1 MYVCERERQI
11 EIADVVHFS
20 LAFAVH
26 GSLQT
31 ALIARLE
38 EDLAKSSS
46 GGVKADVGFG
56 SDHLNALLIQPSDKD
71 VEAGS
76 GDSSLAGAVAQQRDR
91 FRQLNVELEG
101 ENAVLKKRVAS
112 CEADIR
118 TLRGAFSLFL
128 RSSGS
133 RFSRRFL
140 LSRSKAPE
148 SKTLTSPL
156 LKP

>member
-1 MYVCERERQI
+1 MYMYVCERERQR

-20 LAFAVH
+20 LAFAAH
-26 GSLQT
+26 GSSQT

-38 EDLAKSSS
+38 EDLAKSSP

-71 VEAGS
+71 VEAVS

-128 RSSGS
+128 RSSG
-133 RFSRRFL
+133 
-140 LSRSKAPE
+140 
-148 SKTLTSPL
+148 
-156 LKP
+156 